1 MFASKFAVRVGAVS
15 GLGAVALYK
24 TQSPSAAQPK
34 CLAVKRDGV
43 LAFGGASGVRINR
56 PGGPAL
62 VPETQALSLNNRAS
76 PYPRQTG
83 GPFGN
88 PAHDWDYYQK
98 CMVGGILSV
107 RGGGGGAVLAPAALA
122 RPVFFHQ
129 PPTHKTR
136 THTTPIWIRRSVA

>member
-1 MFASKFAVRVGAVS
+1 MRQALKLTSAGVGAF
-15 GLGAVALYK
+15 ALYK
-24 TQSPSAAQPK
+24 AQSSSAPQPK
-34 CLAVKRDGV
+34 CLAAKRDGV
-43 LAFGGASGVRINR
+43 LAFGAAPAGAV
-56 PGGPAL
+56 
-62 VPETQALSLNNRAS
+62 
-76 PYPRQTG
+76 G

-136 THTTPIWIRRSVA
+136 THTTPI